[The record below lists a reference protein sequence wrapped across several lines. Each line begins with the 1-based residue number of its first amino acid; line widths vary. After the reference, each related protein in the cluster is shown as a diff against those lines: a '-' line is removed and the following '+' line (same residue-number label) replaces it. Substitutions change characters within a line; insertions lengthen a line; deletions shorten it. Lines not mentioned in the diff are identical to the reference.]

1 MDNVFEAAVAYTNA
15 ELNNYTRSEDFY
27 RATHA
32 TNAIVNTIGERLGYI
47 EQEFRDFSSSVTG
60 TLGAGTLGV
69 GNICGSIPEVE
80 ELRKEVEQ
88 IKDVL
93 LDIQMMLRTLELD
106 DMSKRMGDLDMLL
119 L

>member
-27 RATHA
+27 IATHA
-32 TNAIVNTIGERLGYI
+32 TNTIVDTIGARLGYI
-47 EQEFRDFSSSVTG
+47 EQEFRDFSSSVASAIRTSDVFEAVSEIEQ
-60 TLGAGTLGV
+60 LKDE
-69 GNICGSIPEVE
+69 IRQI
-80 ELRKEVEQ
+80 KEVLV
-88 IKDVL
+88 DV
-93 LDIQMMLRTLELD
+93 QMMLRTLELD

>member
-1 MDNVFEAAVAYTNA
+1 MDNAFEAAVAYTNA

-27 RATHA
+27 RTTHA
-32 TNAIVNTIGERLGYI
+32 TNVMVDTIGERLGYI
-47 EQEFRDFSSSVTG
+47 EQEFRDFSVSVAG
-60 TLGAGTLGV
+60 TLGA
-69 GNICGSIPEVE
+69 GNICGSIPEVG

>member
-27 RATHA
+27 RATHE
-32 TNAIVNTIGERLGYI
+32 TNTIVDTIGVRLDYI
-47 EQEFRDFSSSVTG
+47 ESELRDLSSSATG
-60 TLGAGTLGV
+60 TIRTSNV
-69 GNICGSIPEVE
+69 FEVVSE
-80 ELRKEVEQ
+80 IAQLKDDVKQIKEVL
-88 IKDVL
+88 IDV
-93 LDIQMMLRTLELD
+93 QMMLRTLGLD

>member
-1 MDNVFEAAVAYTNA
+1 MDNAFEAAVAYTNA

-32 TNAIVNTIGERLGYI
+32 TNVIVDTIGERLGYI

-60 TLGAGTLGV
+60 TLGV
-69 GNICGSIPEVE
+69 GNICGSISEVE

-106 DMSKRMGDLDMLL
+106 DMSKRLGDLDMLL

>member
-1 MDNVFEAAVAYTNA
+1 MDNAFEAAVAYTNA
-15 ELNNYTRSEDFY
+15 ELNNYTRAEDFY

-32 TNAIVNTIGERLGYI
+32 TNTIVDTIGERLDYI
-47 EQEFRDFSSSVTG
+47 EQEFRDFSSSVAAG
-60 TLGAGTLGV
+60 TLGA
-69 GNICGSIPEVE
+69 GNICGSISEVE

>member
-15 ELNNYTRSEDFY
+15 ELNNYTRLEDFY
-27 RATHA
+27 RTTHTTSTA
-32 TNAIVNTIGERLGYI
+32 VDTISGRLNCI
-47 EQEFRDFSSSVTG
+47 ESEFRDFSLGLTG
-60 TLGAGTLGV
+60 ALETTNIYGAVSEIEQLKD
-69 GNICGSIPEVE
+69 EV
-80 ELRKEVEQ
+80 RQ

-93 LDIQMMLRTLELD
+93 IDVQMMLRTLGLD